1 MKRNGKYICNR
12 CGCKIDT
19 ANDLDCMEVKAF
31 QFKSI
36 SEIEPSV
43 EMRSLIDVDDYGSR
57 NKFFRVSD
65 ATKYHYC
72 GKCMN
77 KLMQYVYSYEF
88 KKPPITEEVVRC
100 GDCERYLTS
109 SCPMSYIEKKTLQFV
124 DMRNDFFCGYGE
136 RKSKDDKR
144 GTT

>member
-31 QFKSI
+31 QLKSI
-36 SEIEPSV
+36 TEREPSV
-43 EMRSLIDVDDYGSR
+43 EVRSLVDDDGR

-72 GKCMN
+72 VSVWISLCSM
-77 KLMQYVYSYEF
+77 
-88 KKPPITEEVVRC
+88 
-100 GDCERYLTS
+100 
-109 SCPMSYIEKKTLQFV
+109 YIHTNLKSRLLQ
-124 DMRNDFFCGYGE
+124 
-136 RKSKDDKR
+136 KR
-144 GTT
+144 S